1 MLVTGSGL
9 GTGLCRLLRGGGF
22 KTTQPHLGP
31 WEWIKQVGFLQGI
44 GPHARIMYAAI
55 FYRSFFSLSRLSL
68 LSLSLV
74 SLSLVYS
81 LSPVC
86 LLQYGELMLLG
97 PPSHVSVRVK
107 HELIFS
113 PSH

>member
-9 GTGLCRLLRGGGF
+9 WTGLYRLLRGGGL

-31 WEWIKQVGFLQGI
+31 WEWIKQVGFLQGFR
-44 GPHARIMYAAI
+44 PHARIIYAAI
-55 FYRSFFSLSRLSL
+55 FYCSFFSLSC
-68 LSLSLV
+68 LSLSLFRV
-74 SLSLVYS
+74 SS

-86 LLQYGELMLLG
+86 LLQYGELLLLG
-97 PPSHVSVRVK
+97 PTSHVSVHVK